1 MKAPVS
7 NRYHSPGDWTFDL
20 ILFSPVVLAF
30 LLRGAQ
36 RTLST
41 SLDIPASPVLN
52 HWLPAILF
60 SVLWL
65 VLLKI
70 LVSTWRHP
78 SSKVVRISSS
88 ILMVVYCVPLAM
100 IWANNVSVFSG
111 SHLKAFVQKSSSMEP
126 TIRQDETIQVQ
137 LDAYQSSS
145 PRRWDVVL
153 FTPPMQSMP
162 AASSTDDPG
171 VWTFRVVG
179 LPGDSIS
186 FDESGLMING
196 ITPEGRPAL
205 IQTIQYRPDISSG
218 IPSRPRSPAYP
229 FTIPE
234 GQYFVLGDNPDAA
247 NDSRVWG
254 PLPREAI
261 LGRVMSK

>member
-1 MKAPVS
+1 MALALLLGSVRRGLSAIFEIPVS
-7 NRYHSPGDWTFDL
+7 P
-20 ILFSPVVLAF
+20 F
-30 LLRGAQ
+30 L
-36 RTLST
+36 
-41 SLDIPASPVLN
+41 D
-52 HWLPAILF
+52 HWLPAFLF

-65 VLLKI
+65 VLLTI

-78 SSKVVRISSS
+78 SSKVICISSS
-88 ILMVVYCVPLAM
+88 ILMVFYFVPLALM
-100 IWANNVSVFSG
+100 WTNGISAFSG
-111 SHLKAFVQKSSSMEP
+111 SRLKPFLQKPSSMEP
-126 TIRQDETIQVQ
+126 TIRQNETIQVQ

-196 ITPEGRPAL
+196 ITPKDRPAL
-205 IQTIQYRPDISSG
+205 IQTIQYRPGTASG
-218 IPSRPRSPAYP
+218 TPSRPRSPTYP

-247 NDSRVWG
+247 NDSRAWG
-254 PLPREAI
+254 PLSREAI
-261 LGRVMSK
+261 LGKVMGK